1 MFISLSPAVG
11 RGKVMFHL
19 GLAFFIETLFLNNMI
34 LSLWLWGLDLPKR
47 LKILDSIMKYKVLQ
61 NVQMLN

>member
-34 LSLWLWGLDLPKR
+34 LSLWL
-47 LKILDSIMKYKVLQ
+47 
-61 NVQMLN
+61 